1 MGEGVLAMG
10 MWANV
15 GLLTLNLVT
24 SYVSWKQDLT
34 AMFMLVY
41 QRSGMKSKSPQG
53 IVLDICSP

>member
-34 AMFMLVY
+34 TMFLLVY
-41 QRSGMKSKSPQG
+41 QHSGMKSRSPRHMFS
-53 IVLDICSP
+53 VMWSR